1 MVCSSVG
8 NITNLRSRPYAGSL
22 HMLIYLILGT
32 TQQARDY
39 DVQFSE
45 KETEAQRGETTC
57 PSMWQNDPS
66 STLTPRP
73 WPSLVCWNSYGTL
86 PSAEN
91 LQRSYLLFAWASG
104 MPWVPMSWVRLR
116 GYPNAKKN
124 EKKKKKPGIRS
135 HFFLNSTN
143 TVIIRGEKNQWQ
155 QSVVIL
161 GHTVQSSMIL
171 SEAQQALHSNACW

>member
-57 PSMWQNDPS
+57 PSIWQNDPS

-73 WPSLVCWNSYGTL
+73 WPSLVCWSSL

-91 LQRSYLLFAWASG
+91 LQRSYLLFAWTSG
-104 MPWVPMSWVRLR
+104 MPWVPMVWVRLR
-116 GYPNAKKN
+116 GYPNAKKK
-124 EKKKKKPGIRS
+124 EKKKKPGIRS

-143 TVIIRGEKNQWQ
+143 TVIIRGEKNQRQ

-161 GHTVQSSMIL
+161 EHTVQSSMIL
-171 SEAQQALHSNACW
+171 SEAQQALHCNTCW